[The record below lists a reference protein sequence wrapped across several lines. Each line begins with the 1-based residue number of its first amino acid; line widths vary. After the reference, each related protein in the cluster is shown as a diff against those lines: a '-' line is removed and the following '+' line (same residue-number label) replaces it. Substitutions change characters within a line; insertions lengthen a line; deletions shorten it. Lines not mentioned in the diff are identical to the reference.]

1 MSEALRRFHPLAVGA
16 AAGAAWAD
24 LLLGLNPELLAP
36 GRALALGGIVAAG
49 GALLASPLLLLADR
63 PHRRR
68 GGGALLFA
76 LFASLFA
83 AFAEAQRGIFYTF
96 VAGDARR
103 VLGATAV
110 VAGLWALL
118 SLVSAFASLGPARRA
133 MGAAPLPLLFLGLF
147 LVAPLLARRSASQAS
162 LATLPSL
169 PAAARRSLL
178 IVGLDGVSWELVTAG
193 ASEGFLPTLA
203 ELLKKGAAGPLASG
217 TAVEPLALWTTA
229 ATGKRPFK
237 HGAVSEEVWETP
249 AGPIRLRTLLP
260 GSSLRLGLPFTR
272 PRPAPAGYRSLAFWE
287 ILARLG
293 HETSVL
299 GWPGAAAADAD
310 ERLKLF
316 RVGPSRLD
324 RPLVRS
330 LSPAGLS
337 PELAAGTTLA
347 AAARDLT
354 ILGAALGTPPQGPS
368 NVLVL
373 VLSGAALVSRPFGAA
388 GDARYWGLPVPD
400 AGPKAQA
407 LTAYYRFLDDLLRDL
422 LEREGRD
429 RTICI
434 FSPVS
439 YGPPPPLDELGAFL
453 RANSPS
459 ASPDA
464 GADGFLLLQG
474 AGIRAG
480 VRLTSAELLDLAPT
494 LLVLAGEPMARDSDG
509 RVLAEAFDE
518 RFTGSTSIPI
528 VTTFEP
534 GGPQ

>member
-1 MSEALRRFHPLAVGA
+1 MSEALRRFHPLVVGA

-24 LLLGLNPELLAP
+24 LLVGLNPGLLAP
-36 GRALALGGIVAAG
+36 GRALALGALVAAG
-49 GALLASPLLLLADR
+49 GALLASPLLLL
-63 PHRRR
+63 PNRRR
-68 GGGALLFA
+68 GGRAGGALLFA
-76 LFASLFA
+76 LSAALFA

-96 VAGDARR
+96 VAGGARR
-103 VLGATAV
+103 VLGAAAV
-110 VAGLWALL
+110 VAGLWTLL
-118 SLVSAFASLGPARRA
+118 SFGSAFALLVRRHPEWR
-133 MGAAPLPLLFLGLF
+133 AAPLPALFLGLF
-147 LVAPLLARRSASQAS
+147 LTAPLLAGRAASPPS

-169 PAAARRSLL
+169 PAAATRSLL
-178 IVGLDGVSWELVTAG
+178 IVGIQGVSWELVTAG
-193 ASEGFLPTLA
+193 ASEGSLPTLA
-203 ELLKKGAAGPLASG
+203 ELLRKGAAGPLASG

-237 HGAVSEEVWETP
+237 HGVVSEEVRETLV
-249 AGPIRLRTLLP
+249 GPIRLRTLLP
-260 GSSLRLGLPFTR
+260 GSSLRFGLPFTR
-272 PRPAPAGYRSLAFWE
+272 PRRSPAERRSLTFWE
-287 ILARLG
+287 ILSRRG

-299 GWPGAAAADAD
+299 GWPGAAAAGEKETLD
-310 ERLKLF
+310 LF
-316 RVGPSRLD
+316 RVDPSRLD

-330 LSPAGLS
+330 LSPSGLG
-337 PELAAGTTLA
+337 PELAGRTTLP

-354 ILGAALGTPPQGPS
+354 ILGAALGTPPQGSS

-373 VLSGAALVSRPFGAA
+373 VLPGAAFVSGPFGAA

-400 AGPKAQA
+400 AAPKAQA
-407 LTAYYRFLDDLLRDL
+407 LAAYYRFLDDLLRDL
-422 LEREGRD
+422 LQREGRD
-429 RTICI
+429 RTICV

-439 YGPPPPLDELGAFL
+439 WGPPPPLDALGSFL
-453 RANSPS
+453 RAEPPS

-480 VRLTSAELLDLAPT
+480 VRLTSAQVLDIAPT
-494 LLVLAGEPMARDSDG
+494 LLVLAGEPMARDIDG

-534 GGPQ
+534 AGPQ